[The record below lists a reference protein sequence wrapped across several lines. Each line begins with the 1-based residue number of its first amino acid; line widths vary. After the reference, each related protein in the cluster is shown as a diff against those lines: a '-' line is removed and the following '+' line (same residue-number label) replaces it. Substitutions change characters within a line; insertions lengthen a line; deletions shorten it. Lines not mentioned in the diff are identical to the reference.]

1 MRPRRPRPQS
11 NVALSIWL
19 GAGAFLALILVVIA
33 LQATHERPSAPGVE
47 GSNADQQKEADLFRD
62 TLAKDSTNVQARV
75 GLANILFDTGNW
87 TEAIVHY
94 RSAVRQDSSLV
105 PAIVDMGVCYYNL
118 SDTGEAEKLFA
129 LALARDPHQPYALF
143 NLGIVYE
150 RREDY
155 NEALRYFHRAMESD
169 PPEGMKQPLVDA
181 MMNVQKKLGIKAPPL
196 PDGSK

>member
-1 MRPRRPRPQS
+1 MRSRRPRPQS

-19 GAGAFLALILVVIA
+19 GVGAFLALILVVIA
-33 LQATHERPSAPGVE
+33 LQATHERPGQAGVE
-47 GSNADQQKEADLFRD
+47 GSNADQQKEADVFRD
-62 TLAKDSTNVQARV
+62 TLAKDSTNVPARL

-118 SDTGEAEKLFA
+118 SATGEAEKLFA

-150 RREDY
+150 HEGKPE
-155 NEALRYFHRAMESD
+155 EALEHFHRALESA
-169 PPEGMKQPLVDA
+169 PPEAMKSALVEA
-181 MMNVQKKLGIKAPPL
+181 IGRVAKQTGKTAPPL
-196 PDGSK
+196 TQSQ